1 MGSGWRQHH
10 GCMAP
15 FAAPLPSKT
24 SKTSITQQSCL
35 CQIPHDA
42 REFHIS
48 VHISVRT
55 RTYRN
60 GTTRSRG
67 GVGIIIPSLQGEQ
80 LNLQS
85 QKTEYLQGRQHTTPA
100 SKPQQSP
107 WPQATKWQRQWGLGP
122 HPASCGDTPTP
133 GSFHPQQQCLWTQYG
148 NTGTLPT
155 LDLQP
160 PPPFSCGGWSLQHR
174 RPWVQWM
181 CQPFQ
186 CPRWQCQWHQMG
198 KVLTTPEAQAVTTGV
213 LDDTLTEVL
222 QGAKCQFSNVTRGS
236 SGKRNQKLMQQCYH

>member
-35 CQIPHDA
+35 CQISHDG

-48 VHISVRT
+48 VHISVWA
-55 RTYRN
+55 RTYRK

-67 GVGIIIPSLQGEQ
+67 GAGIIIPSLQGEQ
-80 LNLQS
+80 LNLRS
-85 QKTEYLQGRQHTTPA
+85 QKTEYLQGRQHMTPA
-100 SKPQQSP
+100 SEPQQSP

-133 GSFHPQQQCLWTQYG
+133 GSFHPQQQCPWTQQPRAIWG
-148 NTGTLPT
+148 PSQPWLSSHLHPFPVVAGACNTGGPGCSGCASHSNAL
-155 LDLQP
+155 
-160 PPPFSCGGWSLQHR
+160 GGNASNTRWAR
-174 RPWVQWM
+174 R
-181 CQPFQ
+181 
-186 CPRWQCQWHQMG
+186 
-198 KVLTTPEAQAVTTGV
+198 
-213 LDDTLTEVL
+213 
-222 QGAKCQFSNVTRGS
+222 
-236 SGKRNQKLMQQCYH
+236 